1 MTTRD
6 TQGAGRRSGPTEPGA
21 FEGTRAGFT
30 LVEMLVAL
38 VVTGI
43 LAGGIISLLLRQNDF
58 YGQTDDVVFAE
69 QSLRATADLVAS
81 ELRVASPYDIVE
93 AEADRLTFEYDL
105 VRAVVCEVDGG
116 DVYFYVVDEAD
127 NANVGSQVGVAF
139 RNPYSSTGYQ
149 YDRSYTKDRAIAL
162 DKNDNIAETCYL
174 DGGPQPTDGNYYLF
188 RKLPSWDA
196 AVGPPA
202 DGAYLR
208 FFGRLTYEFR
218 PSGFGS
224 GTALFRSSQEL
235 ASPFESSAG
244 FRYVMADGSVVNSTT
259 NFADIRQ
266 VRISATAVGDGA
278 NRYDVSRDLSY
289 DIPLRNRN
297 D

>member
-1 MTTRD
+1 MIRRDARIRTDGSTTE
-6 TQGAGRRSGPTEPGA
+6 T
-21 FEGTRAGFT
+21 TRAGFT

-43 LAGGIISLLLRQNDF
+43 LAGGVISLLLRQNEF
-58 YGQTDDVVFAE
+58 YGQADDVVFAE

-105 VRAVVCEVDGG
+105 VRAAVCEVDGG

-139 RNPYSSTGYQ
+139 RNPYSASGYQ
-149 YDRSYTKDRAIAL
+149 YDRTYTKDRSIAL
-162 DKNDNIAETCYL
+162 DKNDNIAETCWN
-174 DGGPQPTDGNYYLF
+174 DGGPEPTESNYRLF
-188 RKLPSWDA
+188 RRLPSWDA

-208 FFGRLTYEFR
+208 FFGRLTYEFGS
-218 PSGFGS
+218 SGFGS
-224 GTALFRSSQEL
+224 GTALFRGSQEL
-235 ASPFESSAG
+235 ASPFEPDAAFS
-244 FRYVMADGSVVNSTT
+244 YVMADGSVVNSTT

-278 NRYDVSRDLSY
+278 NRHEVARDLSY
-289 DIPLRNRN
+289 DVPLRNRN
-297 D
+297 F